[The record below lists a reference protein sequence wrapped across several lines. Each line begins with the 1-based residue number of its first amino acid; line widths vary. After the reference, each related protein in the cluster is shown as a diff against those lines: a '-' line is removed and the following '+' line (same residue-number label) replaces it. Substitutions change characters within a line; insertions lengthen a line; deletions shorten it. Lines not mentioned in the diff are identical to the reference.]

1 MVAQVACI
9 HAQGFGINFV
19 PLHHIVAKAPCIARG
34 TMLKP
39 GSSPGFFSFGCT
51 RIFLFLD
58 TKKRPK
64 LLKFGRFVYIFV
76 YVLRKTLIFKV
87 YCGER
92 GIRTPGGLTLNGFQ
106 DRRNRPL
113 CHLSENP
120 SGFSRTIFCISSAE
134 RTRFELVV
142 ENNPYDSLANCW
154 FQPLTH
160 LSSGSLLRVQRYIRY
175 FSLPNFL
182 GCFFAVI
189 FHNICKSL
197 SVSGGCGTLWLRSF
211 AMRQILSMFA
221 YASRQSRPNQVWMLC
236 ARFALSYGEK

>member
-1 MVAQVACI
+1 MSYKEGNCC
-9 HAQGFGINFV
+9 
-19 PLHHIVAKAPCIARG
+19 PDCAP
-34 TMLKP
+34 
-39 GSSPGFFSFGCT
+39 FFNGESANSL
-51 RIFLFLD
+51 ISN
-58 TKKRPK
+58 K
-64 LLKFGRFVYIFV
+64 LADFS
-76 YVLRKTLIFKV
+76 
-87 YCGER
+87 GER
-92 GIRTPGGLTLNGFQ
+92 GIRTPGPVKINGFQ
-106 DRRNRPL
+106 DRRIRPL

-197 SVSGGCGTLWLRSF
+197 SVSGGGGTLWLRSF

>member
-1 MVAQVACI
+1 M
-9 HAQGFGINFV
+9 NY
-19 PLHHIVAKAPCIARG
+19 
-34 TMLKP
+34 TY
-39 GSSPGFFSFGCT
+39 FFSY
-51 RIFLFLD
+51 
-58 TKKRPK
+58 
-64 LLKFGRFVYIFV
+64 LLKWRRYLSMQIKGDVTCWWSTG
-76 YVLRKTLIFKV
+76 YVTLG
-87 YCGER
+87 GER
-92 GIRTPGGLTLNGFQ
+92 GIRTPGGVTLNGFQ

-236 ARFALSYGEK
+236 ARFALSYGEKKGYGRNCDIIGGV

>member
-39 GSSPGFFSFGCT
+39 GSSPGFFRFGCT

-92 GIRTPGGLTLNGFQ
+92 GIRTPGTSRYGGFQ
-106 DRRNRPL
+106 DRCNRPL
-113 CHLSENP
+113 YHLSNAFIIVGRSMCLKSECKGIKFFWFRQTFA
-120 SGFSRTIFCISSAE
+120 GFFSNYF
-134 RTRFELVV
+134 RFPYPYAGKVV
-142 ENNPYDSLANCW
+142 TLQYD
-154 FQPLTH
+154 
-160 LSSGSLLRVQRYIRY
+160 
-175 FSLPNFL
+175 LP
-182 GCFFAVI
+182 
-189 FHNICKSL
+189 
-197 SVSGGCGTLWLRSF
+197 
-211 AMRQILSMFA
+211 
-221 YASRQSRPNQVWMLC
+221 
-236 ARFALSYGEK
+236 

>member
-1 MVAQVACI
+1 MVHFVSSIRRFFCV
-9 HAQGFGINFV
+9 NFD
-19 PLHHIVAKAPCIARG
+19 KRN
-34 TMLKP
+34 
-39 GSSPGFFSFGCT
+39 
-51 RIFLFLD
+51 IFEIFHTFILNCSKITTNVSIFQ
-58 TKKRPK
+58 RPF
-64 LLKFGRFVYIFV
+64 LKFRQWGESIQIKKVHSVYITLWTLH
-76 YVLRKTLIFKV
+76 LRKE
-87 YCGER
+87 G
-92 GIRTPGGLTLNGFQ
+92 
-106 DRRNRPL
+106 D
-113 CHLSENP
+113 SNP
-120 SGFSRTIFCISSAE
+120 RY
-134 RTRFELVV
+134 RYQ
-142 ENNPYDSLANCW
+142 YDSLANCW

-211 AMRQILSMFA
+211 AKRQILSMFA

>member
-1 MVAQVACI
+1 MIHFWRI
-9 HAQGFGINFV
+9 HAFQACLFN
-19 PLHHIVAKAPCIARG
+19 H
-34 TMLKP
+34 
-39 GSSPGFFSFGCT
+39 SSTSPYNYQ
-51 RIFLFLD
+51 LE
-58 TKKRPK
+58 KKLSIKTESSKK
-64 LLKFGRFVYIFV
+64 LLSS
-76 YVLRKTLIFKV
+76 
-87 YCGER
+87 GET
-92 GIRTPGGLTLNGFQ
+92 GIRTPGASQHNGFQ

-197 SVSGGCGTLWLRSF
+197 SVSGGCGTLWLWSF

-221 YASRQSRPNQVWMLC
+221 YASRQSRSNQVWMLC

>member
-1 MVAQVACI
+1 MKSSL
-9 HAQGFGINFV
+9 
-19 PLHHIVAKAPCIARG
+19 PLHHIVAKPQSCIGEQCAPALCR
-34 TMLKP
+34 
-39 GSSPGFFSFGCT
+39 GFFMYTGVHECT
-51 RIFLFLD
+51 RHFRH
-58 TKKRPK
+58 KNAPNCENS
-64 LLKFGRFVYIFV
+64 GRFVYIFV
-76 YVLRKTLIFKV
+76 YAFRKPLTLNV

-197 SVSGGCGTLWLRSF
+197 SVSGGAERCGCGVLQCGKF
-211 AMRQILSMFA
+211 
-221 YASRQSRPNQVWMLC
+221 
-236 ARFALSYGEK
+236 

>member
-1 MVAQVACI
+1 MLWYAYFC
-9 HAQGFGINFV
+9 HAPKTKN
-19 PLHHIVAKAPCIARG
+19 PRKALIYRDFLCFAI
-34 TMLKP
+34 L
-39 GSSPGFFSFGCT
+39 SS
-51 RIFLFLD
+51 
-58 TKKRPK
+58 
-64 LLKFGRFVYIFV
+64 
-76 YVLRKTLIFKV
+76 
-87 YCGER
+87 GER

-120 SGFSRTIFCISSAE
+120 SDFSRTIFCISSAE

>member
-39 GSSPGFFSFGCT
+39 GDEPGFFSFGCT

-58 TKKRPK
+58 IKKRPK

-92 GIRTPGGLTLNGFQ
+92 GIRTPGPVKINGFQ
-106 DRRNRPL
+106 DRRIRPL
-113 CHLSENP
+113 CHLSK
-120 SGFSRTIFCISSAE
+120 
-134 RTRFELVV
+134 V
-142 ENNPYDSLANCW
+142 E
-154 FQPLTH
+154 F
-160 LSSGSLLRVQRYIRY
+160 Y
-175 FSLPNFL
+175 F
-182 GCFFAVI
+182 
-189 FHNICKSL
+189 
-197 SVSGGCGTLWLRSF
+197 
-211 AMRQILSMFA
+211 
-221 YASRQSRPNQVWMLC
+221 
-236 ARFALSYGEK
+236 ARFIFSVKWIAKVRIFLEKTRGWQEKIRKFRIFEKI

>member
-58 TKKRPK
+58 IKKRPK

-92 GIRTPGGLTLNGFQ
+92 GIRTPGTSQYAGFQ
-106 DRRNRPL
+106 DRCIRPL
-113 CHLSENP
+113 CHLSN
-120 SGFSRTIFCISSAE
+120 SLDCISAALSIV
-134 RTRFELVV
+134 TFRFTFAGAKVV
-142 ENNPYDSLANCW
+142 INVGFAKL
-154 FQPLTH
+154 FIKKFH
-160 LSSGSLLRVQRYIRY
+160 KKVKKSGSSLYI
-175 FSLPNFL
+175 
-182 GCFFAVI
+182 
-189 FHNICKSL
+189 
-197 SVSGGCGTLWLRSF
+197 
-211 AMRQILSMFA
+211 
-221 YASRQSRPNQVWMLC
+221 
-236 ARFALSYGEK
+236 